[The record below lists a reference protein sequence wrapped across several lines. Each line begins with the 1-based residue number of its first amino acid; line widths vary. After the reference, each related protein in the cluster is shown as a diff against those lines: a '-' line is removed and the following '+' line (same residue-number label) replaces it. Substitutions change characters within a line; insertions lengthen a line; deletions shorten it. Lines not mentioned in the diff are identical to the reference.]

1 MKGGGERIWRERDG
15 ETWREED
22 TEREMERG
30 GRWGERDRD
39 RYSSML
45 AHDDYDKLT
54 AP

>member
-30 GRWGERDRD
+30 EMGRERQRQI
-39 RYSSML
+39 
-45 AHDDYDKLT
+45 
-54 AP
+54 